1 MMIMHKMKTLLTAV
15 FVLPILSLTFTPVI
29 ALAAN
34 PPTPVDELR
43 CGTNAGATGDCHK
56 KPDSPSLNEIIAKII
71 NVISSLVAAVAVIM
85 IIVGGFRYVVSAGD
99 SNKVG
104 AAKSTITNA
113 IIGLVIAVF
122 AQVIVRYVLHQV
134 Q

>member
-29 ALAAN
+29 ALAAS